1 MDKYFKTKRAVE
13 IILDNVNEHF
23 VKCLTYISIDQ
34 KYVYDI
40 KLILGIVELLQAYI
54 NTRKNDI
61 LSSCIKY
68 TNKSYYINFRDNLF
82 SLIHNFLLN
91 NTYHDKNTFI
101 NDLIYKYEL
110 SKSVPYIPNINE
122 TDDDNEEEQP
132 IAKDAGTLFRE
143 AYFNRKVNKTSVKKD
158 VEMQNIKLIGGNG
171 VDNNDNDNDNDDLV

>member
-23 VKCLTYISIDQ
+23 VKCLTYISIDK

-40 KLILGIVELLQAYI
+40 KLILGIVELLQVYI

-82 SLIHNFLLN
+82 LLIHNFLLN

-110 SKSVPYIPNINE
+110 IVI
-122 TDDDNEEEQP
+122 
-132 IAKDAGTLFRE
+132 R
-143 AYFNRKVNKTSVKKD
+143 
-158 VEMQNIKLIGGNG
+158 
-171 VDNNDNDNDNDDLV
+171 

>member
-23 VKCLTYISIDQ
+23 IKCLTYISIDQ

-40 KLILGIVELLQAYI
+40 KLILGIVELLQTYI
-54 NTRKNDI
+54 NTRNNDI

-68 TNKSYYINFRDNLF
+68 TNKSYYISLRDNLF

-91 NTYHDKNTFI
+91 NAYHNTNAFI
-101 NDLIYKYEL
+101 NDLVYKCEI
-110 SKSVPYIPNINE
+110 SKNIQYISNINE
-122 TDDDNEEEQP
+122 TEDDKEQP

-143 AYFNRKVNKTSVKKD
+143 AYFNRKVNKTNVKKDD

-171 VDNNDNDNDNDDLV
+171 VDNNDNDDLV

>member
-23 VKCLTYISIDQ
+23 IKFLTYISIDQ

-40 KLILGIVELLQAYI
+40 KLILGIIELLQAYI
-54 NTRKNDI
+54 NTRKNDL

-68 TNKSYYINFRDNLF
+68 TNKSYYISLRDNLF

-91 NTYHDKNTFI
+91 NSYHDKTKFI
-101 NDLIYKYEL
+101 NDLIYKSEVNL
-110 SKSVPYIPNINE
+110 NSSCNSSMNE
-122 TDDDNEEEQP
+122 QYNDNDVEEQP

-143 AYFNRKVNKTSVKKD
+143 AYFNRKVNKTNAKKD
-158 VEMQNIKLIGGNG
+158 VEMQNINLIGVNG
-171 VDNNDNDNDNDDLV
+171 VDNDDNDDLV

>member
-23 VKCLTYISIDQ
+23 IKCLTYISNDQ

-40 KLILGIVELLQAYI
+40 KLILGIVELLQTYI

-68 TNKSYYINFRDNLF
+68 TNKSYYISLRDNLF

-91 NTYHDKNTFI
+91 NAYHNTNAFI
-101 NDLIYKYEL
+101 NDLVYKCEI
-110 SKSVPYIPNINE
+110 SKNIQYISNINE
-122 TDDDNEEEQP
+122 TEDDKEQEQP

-143 AYFNRKVNKTSVKKD
+143 AYFNRKVNKTNVKKDD

-171 VDNNDNDNDNDDLV
+171 VDNNDNDDLV

>member
-23 VKCLTYISIDQ
+23 IKCLTYISIDQ

-40 KLILGIVELLQAYI
+40 KLILGIIELLQTYI
-54 NTRKNDI
+54 NTRKNDL

-68 TNKSYYINFRDNLF
+68 TNKSYYISLRDNLF

-91 NTYHDKNTFI
+91 NAYHDRNKFI
-101 NDLIYKYEL
+101 NDLIYKCEI
-110 SKSVPYIPNINE
+110 SKNIQYISNINE
-122 TDDDNEEEQP
+122 TEDDNDIQDEP

-143 AYFNRKVNKTSVKKD
+143 AYFNRKVNKTNVKKD
-158 VEMQNIKLIGGNG
+158 VEMQNINLIGCNG
-171 VDNNDNDNDNDDLV
+171 NDNDDNDDLV

>member
-23 VKCLTYISIDQ
+23 IKCLTYISIDQ

-40 KLILGIVELLQAYI
+40 KLILGIVELLQTYI
-54 NTRKNDI
+54 NTRNNDI

-68 TNKSYYINFRDNLF
+68 TNKSYYISLRYNLF

-91 NTYHDKNTFI
+91 DAYHNTNAFI
-101 NDLIYKYEL
+101 NDLVYKCEI
-110 SKSVPYIPNINE
+110 SKNIQYISNINE
-122 TDDDNEEEQP
+122 TEDDKEQEQP

-143 AYFNRKVNKTSVKKD
+143 AYFNRKVNKTNVKKDD
-158 VEMQNIKLIGGNG
+158 VEMQNINLIG
-171 VDNNDNDNDNDDLV
+171 NDNDDLV

>member
-23 VKCLTYISIDQ
+23 IKCLTYISNDQ

-40 KLILGIVELLQAYI
+40 KLILGIVELLQTYI

-68 TNKSYYINFRDNLF
+68 TNKSYYINLRDNLF
-82 SLIHNFLLN
+82 TLIHNFLLN
-91 NTYHDKNTFI
+91 NAYHNTNAFI
-101 NDLIYKYEL
+101 NDLVYKCEI
-110 SKSVPYIPNINE
+110 SKNIQYISNINE
-122 TDDDNEEEQP
+122 TEDDKEQEQP

-143 AYFNRKVNKTSVKKD
+143 AYFNRRVNKTSVKKD
-158 VEMQNIKLIGGNG
+158 VEMQNINLIGVNG
-171 VDNNDNDNDNDDLV
+171 IDNDDNDDLV

>member
-23 VKCLTYISIDQ
+23 IKCLTYISIDK

-40 KLILGIVELLQAYI
+40 KLILGIIELLQTYI
-54 NTRKNDI
+54 NTRKNDL

-68 TNKSYYINFRDNLF
+68 TNKSYYISLRDNLF

-91 NTYHDKNTFI
+91 NAYHDRNKFI
-101 NDLIYKYEL
+101 NDLIYKCEI
-110 SKSVPYIPNINE
+110 SKNIQYISNINE
-122 TDDDNEEEQP
+122 TEDDNDNDIQDEP

-143 AYFNRKVNKTSVKKD
+143 AYFNRKVNKTNVKKD
-158 VEMQNIKLIGGNG
+158 VEMQNINLIGGNG
-171 VDNNDNDNDNDDLV
+171 NDNDDNDDLV

>member
-23 VKCLTYISIDQ
+23 IKCLTYISIDQ

-40 KLILGIVELLQAYI
+40 KLILGIIELLQTYI

-68 TNKSYYINFRDNLF
+68 TNKSYYISLRDNLF

-91 NTYHDKNTFI
+91 NSYHDKNKFI
-101 NDLIYKYEL
+101 NDLIYKCEI
-110 SKSVPYIPNINE
+110 SKSIQSISNINE
-122 TDDDNEEEQP
+122 IVNDDNDVEEQP
-132 IAKDAGTLFRE
+132 IAKDAGTLFRD
-143 AYFNRKVNKTSVKKD
+143 AYFNRRVNKTNAKKD
-158 VEMQNIKLIGGNG
+158 VEMQNINLIGVNG
-171 VDNNDNDNDNDDLV
+171 VDNDDNDDLV

>member
-23 VKCLTYISIDQ
+23 IKCLTYISIDK

-40 KLILGIVELLQAYI
+40 KLILGIIELLQTYI
-54 NTRKNDI
+54 NTRKNDL

-68 TNKSYYINFRDNLF
+68 TNKSYYISLRDNLF

-91 NTYHDKNTFI
+91 NAYHDRNKFI
-101 NDLIYKYEL
+101 NDLIYKCEI
-110 SKSVPYIPNINE
+110 SKSITYIPNMNE
-122 TDDDNEEEQP
+122 TEDDKEQEQP

-143 AYFNRKVNKTSVKKD
+143 AYFNRKVNKTNVKKD
-158 VEMQNIKLIGGNG
+158 VEMQNINLIGCNG
-171 VDNNDNDNDNDDLV
+171 NDNDDNDDNDDLV

>member
-23 VKCLTYISIDQ
+23 IKCLTYISIDQ

-40 KLILGIVELLQAYI
+40 KLILGIIELLQTYI

-68 TNKSYYINFRDNLF
+68 TNKSYYISLRDNLF

-91 NTYHDKNTFI
+91 NVYHDRNKFI
-101 NDLIYKYEL
+101 NDLIYKCECEI
-110 SKSVPYIPNINE
+110 SKNIQYISNINE
-122 TDDDNEEEQP
+122 TVADDNNDDEQP

-143 AYFNRKVNKTSVKKD
+143 AYFNRKVNKTNAKKD
-158 VEMQNIKLIGGNG
+158 VEMQNINLIGGNG
-171 VDNNDNDNDNDDLV
+171 NDDNDDLV

>member
-23 VKCLTYISIDQ
+23 IKCLTYISIDQ

-40 KLILGIVELLQAYI
+40 KLILGIVELLQTYI
-54 NTRKNDI
+54 NTRNNDI

-68 TNKSYYINFRDNLF
+68 TNKSYYISLRYNLF

-91 NTYHDKNTFI
+91 DAYHNTNAFI
-101 NDLIYKYEL
+101 NDLIYKCEI
-110 SKSVPYIPNINE
+110 SKNIQYISNINE
-122 TDDDNEEEQP
+122 TVDDNDIEEQP

-143 AYFNRKVNKTSVKKD
+143 AYFNRKVNKTNVKKDD
-158 VEMQNIKLIGGNG
+158 VEMQNINLIG
-171 VDNNDNDNDNDDLV
+171 NDNDDLV